1 MRKKTEAPKR
11 RRIWDWLVI
20 GFVVLCFAIA
30 CYPYLRAPTPQI
42 LTEGTL
48 ELHYIDV
55 GQGDAALLCCNGH
68 NMLIDGGSRRW
79 TISSPRIRTT
89 TMSAVWP
96 VR

>member
-11 RRIWDWLVI
+11 RRIRDWLVI

-48 ELHYIDV
+48 ELRFID
-55 GQGDAALLCCNGH
+55 QNC
-68 NMLIDGGSRRW
+68 
-79 TISSPRIRTT
+79 ISYVSCIGRQ
-89 TMSAVWP
+89 VLYH
-96 VR
+96 